1 MIGLH
6 VNKLRWMLFIIAAGV
21 AGYAGALYALL
32 ARYTNLEFFNWVYSG
47 KAIVMAMIGGVG
59 SLVGPFMGTAFY
71 MISNEYLSR
80 FFEQFIIVFGVI
92 LLIVLRYAPDGL
104 WGLIRRGIRNNRVGP
119 SGNKH
124 S

>member
-1 MIGLH
+1 MIGLN

-32 ARYTNLEFFNWVYSG
+32 ARYTNLEFFHWIYSG

-59 SLVGPFMGTAFY
+59 SLVGPFVGTAFY
-71 MISNEYLSR
+71 MISTEYLSR

-92 LLIVLRYAPDGL
+92 LLIVIRYAPEGL
-104 WGLIRRGIRNNRVGP
+104 WGLILRGIRGIGQHENDTKP
-119 SGNKH
+119 
-124 S
+124 